1 MPRRLATLAALMLS
15 VVSTGTV
22 ALVAAMSPAGAE
34 SEGKPYPSG
43 NAPAAID
50 ITKLVVNNG
59 ERRFTMRVAV
69 RDLGQRGSFHFHYWG
84 GRRGT
89 PPANSVLIVGRRV
102 DGDTRA
108 RFFACGREHCVRDS
122 CGSLRS
128 EWHPRTDLVEVS
140 ARQRCYP
147 GADVPDRGRFFAWS
161 RTGTAGDAGS
171 SPFLLE
177 RG

>member
-1 MPRRLATLAALMLS
+1 MRGRLATLAALMLS
-15 VVSTGTV
+15 TGTV
-22 ALVAAMSPAGAE
+22 VLVAAMPPAGAE
-34 SEGKPYPSG
+34 AGSKPYARG
-43 NAPAAID
+43 DAPAAID
-50 ITKLVVNNG
+50 ITRLVVNNG

-69 RDLGQRGSFHFHYWG
+69 RDLGQRGSFNFHYWG

-89 PPANSVLIVGRRV
+89 PPANSVLVVVRRV

-108 RFFACGREHCVRDS
+108 RLLVCGREDCVRDA
-122 CGSLRS
+122 CGSLRA

-161 RTGTAGDAGS
+161 RIGTAEDAGS
-171 SPFLLE
+171 SSFLLE
-177 RG
+177 RD